1 MKMAKVRDDILLTA
15 INGLEN
21 KDYKA
26 ALEKIMMLATLSDK
40 QTAYKKGFELSS
52 KARDLVTIEDIN
64 LKYYKAKYGY
74 LNKYPVIQL
83 TLDYIQM
90 PSQFFLEIYR
100 FEYIPKEVVLK
111 EVGELIQSIQFK
123 RKLSSIYGGQ
133 MDATLN
139 LFKSLYA

>member
-1 MKMAKVRDDILLTA
+1 MAKVRDDILLTA

-26 ALEKIMMLATLSDK
+26 ALEKIMMFTTFSDK

-52 KARDLVTIEDIN
+52 KARNLVTIEDIN

-74 LNKYPVIQL
+74 SNKYPVIQL

-100 FEYIPKEVVLK
+100 FEYIPKEKVMK
-111 EVGELIQSIQFK
+111 EVSELIQSIQFK
-123 RKLSSIYGGQ
+123 RKLFSTYGGQ
-133 MDATLN
+133 MDSTLN
-139 LFKSLYA
+139 LFKTIYA